1 MSIFREIKNLYKGIL
16 VRKMLKTKNP
26 IINSICGVQK
36 FNKVIM
42 PRVIPKV
49 GEARTAPRSPYAWTV
64 KPKRQAIAKSRARY

>member
-1 MSIFREIKNLYKGIL
+1 MYEGIL

-42 PRVIPKV
+42 PRVIPKA
-49 GEARTAPRSPYAWTV
+49 GEARTVPRSPYAWME
-64 KPKRQAIAKSRARY
+64 KLERQAIATSRARY